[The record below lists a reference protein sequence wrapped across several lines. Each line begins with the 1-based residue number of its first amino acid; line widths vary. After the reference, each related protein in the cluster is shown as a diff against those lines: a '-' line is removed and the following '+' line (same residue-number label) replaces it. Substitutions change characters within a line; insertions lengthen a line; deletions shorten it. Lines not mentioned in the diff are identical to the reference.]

1 MILFEDEG
9 FVGLLPSLFWRTVF
23 ELRLG
28 RKIVLDRTAQRLNR
42 PINGIWTRDWIAR
55 VAEQRCGAP
64 VNRPI
69 QEGAVLLNGRWIVDE
84 ETTFPPAPVV
94 GVVDAQIA
102 YVVCD
107 HRLAE
112 CLSPEVM
119 LEQRRLEDA
128 LSDVPRVSANG
139 CLISYPW
146 DILRE
151 LSAILGADWVP
162 ADAAIETEL
171 DPQVTLAAV
180 DHIHVGER
188 SRIHPTA
195 IIDATAGPIYL
206 SHDVQVGPFVVLEGP
221 LYLGPGT
228 QVHPHAWLHGGNAVG
243 PVCKLGGE
251 IAGCVISGYTN
262 KQHEGFLGHAYVGSW
277 VNIGAGTANSD
288 LKNTYGSVRAPING
302 TNVET
307 GATSFGAVIG
317 DHAKVGINSSIP
329 TGAVLGFASVAATSR
344 LLPKYVPSFG
354 WVTDQGI
361 SAGKSDRLLD
371 VATKVMARR
380 HIDMT
385 DEEIEL
391 FLDLGTRVQEF
402 EAKPRPNG

>member
-1 MILFEDEG
+1 M
-9 FVGLLPSLFWRTVF
+9 
-23 ELRLG
+23 
-28 RKIVLDRTAQRLNR
+28 
-42 PINGIWTRDWIAR
+42 
-55 VAEQRCGAP
+55 
-64 VNRPI
+64 
-69 QEGAVLLNGRWIVDE
+69 
-84 ETTFPPAPVV
+84 
-94 GVVDAQIA
+94 
-102 YVVCD
+102 
-107 HRLAE
+107 
-112 CLSPEVM
+112 
-119 LEQRRLEDA
+119 
-128 LSDVPRVSANG
+128 
-139 CLISYPW
+139 
-146 DILRE
+146 
-151 LSAILGADWVP
+151 
-162 ADAAIETEL
+162 
-171 DPQVTLAAV
+171 
-180 DHIHVGER
+180 
-188 SRIHPTA
+188 
-195 IIDATAGPIYL
+195 
-206 SHDVQVGPFVVLEGP
+206 
-221 LYLGPGT
+221 
-228 QVHPHAWLHGGNAVG
+228 
-243 PVCKLGGE
+243 
-251 IAGCVISGYTN
+251 
-262 KQHEGFLGHAYVGSW
+262 GSW

-317 DHAKVGINSSIP
+317 DHAKIGINSSIP